1 LVYLVYLY
9 DSALHRKTQ
18 SDETASEPLR
28 RRLSFSLFK
37 VQTSIKT
44 RLTSKHLKEKEMIP
58 TAELQKPSIKTE
70 LPGPKSREII
80 AADTEYV
87 TPSYPRP
94 DYKLVIDH
102 AHGVWITDPDDNVF
116 LDCNAGV
123 AVCSTG
129 HTHPEVVAAITKQ
142 ANEFIHLC
150 GTDFYY
156 RHMPELGKKLN
167 EIVPID
173 GPTKT
178 HFANS
183 GAEAVETAL
192 KLAMYHTHRQ
202 KFVSFYGS
210 FHGRTLGALSLTSS
224 KKAQRLG
231 FMRQALDVVH
241 IPYPNKFRHFANEMP
256 TDEETISR
264 DVINWLENRVFKT
277 TTPPEEVAGIVLEV
291 VQGEGGYIPAPKP
304 FVKELRRICDQ
315 YGIMLIVDEVQSG
328 MGRTGK
334 MFALD
339 HYDGVKADIVC
350 MAKGLGSGM
359 PIGACTARADV
370 MDWHKGAHAS
380 TFGGNP
386 VCLAAALKTIELLQ
400 GGLVENSATVGAYL
414 EAGLNKLKGKYECIG
429 DVRGYGMMLGVEFVT
444 DKTSLKPDA
453 ELRDKVEMACYQK
466 GLIILGCGSNAI
478 RWSPPLILT
487 KENVDVALQIFDEA
501 IAESI

>member
-1 LVYLVYLY
+1 MSSSVL
-9 DSALHRKTQ
+9 A
-18 SDETASEPLR
+18 PPR
-28 RRLSFSLFK
+28 RPE
-37 VQTSIKT
+37 IKT
-44 RLTSKHLKEKEMIP
+44 
-58 TAELQKPSIKTE
+58 A
-70 LPGPKSREII
+70 LPGPKGQKIVE
-80 AADTEYV
+80 ADAQFV
-87 TPSYPRP
+87 NPAYPRP
-94 DYKLVIDH
+94 SFKLV
-102 AHGVWITDPDDNVF
+102 AERGSGVWVEDVDGNIF

-129 HTHPEVVAAITKQ
+129 HCHPEVVKAIQDQAA
-142 ANEFIHLC
+142 ELIHMC
-150 GTDFYY
+150 GTDYYY
-156 RHMPELGKKLN
+156 RHMPQLAEKLDA
-167 EIVPID
+167 IVPVQS
-173 GPTKT
+173 PTRT

-183 GAEAVETAL
+183 GTEAVETAL

-264 DVINWLENRVFKT
+264 VVINWLENRVFKT

>member
-1 LVYLVYLY
+1 MTP
-9 DSALHRKTQ
+9 ST
-18 SDETASEPLR
+18 
-28 RRLSFSLFK
+28 
-37 VQTSIKT
+37 
-44 RLTSKHLKEKEMIP
+44 
-58 TAELQKPSIKTE
+58 ELQRPSIRTA
-70 LPGPKSREII
+70 LPGPKSLEII
-80 AADTEYV
+80 NADAQYV

-94 DYKLVIDH
+94 DYKLVADH
-102 AHGVWITDPDDNVF
+102 ASGVWITDPDGNVF

-129 HTHPEVVAAITKQ
+129 HCHPEVVAAIQKQ
-142 ANEFIHLC
+142 VSELIHLC

-167 EIVPID
+167 EICPID

-183 GAEAVETAL
+183 GAEAIETAL
-192 KLAMYHTHRQ
+192 KVAMYHTRRQ
-202 KFVSFYGS
+202 KFISFYGS

-241 IPYPNKFRHFANEMP
+241 IPYPNKFRHFVTDQP
-256 TDEETISR
+256 TDEATITR
-264 DVINWLENRVFKT
+264 DVINWLENRVFQT
-277 TTPPEEVAGIVLEV
+277 TTPPEEVAGIILEV
-291 VQGEGGYIPAPKP
+291 VQGEGGYIPAPTA

-315 YGIMLIVDEVQSG
+315 HGIMLIIDEVQSG

-339 HYDGVKADIVC
+339 HHQGVKADIVC

-359 PIGACTARADV
+359 PIGACTARADI

-386 VCLAAALKTIELLQ
+386 VALTAALKTIELLE
-400 GGLVENSATVGAYL
+400 GGLVENCREVGAYL
-414 EAGLNKLKGKYECIG
+414 EAGLNRLKDKYGCIG
-429 DVRGYGMMLGVEFVT
+429 DVRGLGMMLGVEFVKA
-444 DKTSLKPDA
+444 DGSVDP
-453 ELRDKVEMACYQK
+453 ELRDRIEMACFNK
-466 GLIILGCGSNAI
+466 GLIILGCGANSI
-478 RWSPPLILT
+478 RWSPPLILA
-487 KENVDVALQIFDEA
+487 KENVDVALEIFDEA
-501 IAESI
+501 IAGSI

>member
-1 LVYLVYLY
+1 MTPTTELET
-9 DSALHRKTQ
+9 RKRP
-18 SDETASEPLR
+18 E
-28 RRLSFSLFK
+28 
-37 VQTSIKT
+37 IKT
-44 RLTSKHLKEKEMIP
+44 
-58 TAELQKPSIKTE
+58 A
-70 LPGPKSREII
+70 LPGPKSQAII
-80 AADTEYV
+80 DADAEYV

-94 DYKLVIDH
+94 DYKLVADH
-102 AHGVWITDPDDNVF
+102 ASGVWITDPDGNVF

-129 HTHPEVVAAITKQ
+129 HCHPEVVAALQKQ
-142 ANEFIHLC
+142 VSELIHLC

-183 GAEAVETAL
+183 GAEAIETAL
-192 KLAMYHTHRQ
+192 KLAMYHTRRQ
-202 KFVSFYGS
+202 KFISFYGS

-241 IPYPNKFRHFANEMP
+241 IPYPNTFRHFANDMP
-256 TDEETISR
+256 TDEATITR
-264 DVINWLENRVFKT
+264 DVINWLENRVFQT
-277 TTPPEEVAGIVLEV
+277 TTPPEEVAGIILEV
-291 VQGEGGYIPAPKP
+291 VQGEGGYVPAPKA

-339 HYDGVKADIVC
+339 HHEGVKADIVC

-359 PIGACTARADV
+359 PIGACTAKADI

-386 VCLAAALKTIELLQ
+386 VALTAALKTIELLQ
-400 GGLVENSATVGAYL
+400 GGLVDNSREVGAYL
-414 EAGLNKLKGKYECIG
+414 EAGLNKLKEKHACIG
-429 DVRGYGMMLGVEFVT
+429 DVRGLGMMLGVEFVHPGGNASVNERG
-444 DKTSLKPDA
+444 DAQGNYLAPDP
-453 ELRDKVEMACYQK
+453 ELRDRVEMACFNR
-466 GLIILGCGSNAI
+466 GLIILGCGANSI
-478 RWSPPLILT
+478 RFSPPLILT
-487 KENVDVALQIFDEA
+487 KDHVDVALEIFDEA
-501 IAESI
+501 ITASI

>member
-1 LVYLVYLY
+1 M
-9 DSALHRKTQ
+9 KPTQ
-18 SDETASEPLR
+18 ELQRPN
-28 RRLSFSLFK
+28 
-37 VQTSIKT
+37 IKT
-44 RLTSKHLKEKEMIP
+44 S
-58 TAELQKPSIKTE
+58 
-70 LPGPKSREII
+70 LPGPKALEII
-80 AADTEYV
+80 NADAQYV

-94 DYKLVIDH
+94 DYKLVADT
-102 AHGVWITDPDDNVF
+102 AAGVWITDPDGNVF

-129 HTHPEVVAAITKQ
+129 HCHPEVVAAIQKQ
-142 ANEFIHLC
+142 VGELIHLC
-150 GTDFYY
+150 GTDFFY

-183 GAEAVETAL
+183 GAEAIETAL
-192 KLAMYHTHRQ
+192 KLAMFHTRRQ
-202 KFVSFYGS
+202 KFISFFGS

-241 IPYPNKFRHFANEMP
+241 IPYPNRFRHFATDMP
-256 TDEETISR
+256 SDEDTVSR
-264 DVINWLENRVFKT
+264 DVIKWIENRLFQT
-277 TTPPEEVAGIVLEV
+277 TTPPEEVAGIILEA
-291 VQGEGGYIPAPKP
+291 VQGEGGYVPAPKA
-304 FVKELRRICDQ
+304 FVKELRRICDEN
-315 YGIMLIVDEVQSG
+315 GIMLIVDEVQSG

-339 HYDGVKADIVC
+339 HHEGVKADIVC

-359 PIGACTARADV
+359 PIGACTARADI

-386 VCLAAALKTIELLQ
+386 VALTAALKTIELLE
-400 GGLVENSATVGAYL
+400 GGLVENSREVGGYL
-414 EAGLNKLKGKYECIG
+414 EAGLRRLMEKYDCIG
-429 DVRGYGMMLGVEFVT
+429 DVRGMGMMLGVEFVT
-444 DKTSLKPDA
+444 DKETLKPDA
-453 ELRDKVEMACYQK
+453 ELRDRIEYACYER
-466 GLIILGCGSNAI
+466 GLIILGCGSNSI

-487 KENVDVALQIFDEA
+487 KENVDVALEIFEEA
-501 IAESI
+501 ITASV